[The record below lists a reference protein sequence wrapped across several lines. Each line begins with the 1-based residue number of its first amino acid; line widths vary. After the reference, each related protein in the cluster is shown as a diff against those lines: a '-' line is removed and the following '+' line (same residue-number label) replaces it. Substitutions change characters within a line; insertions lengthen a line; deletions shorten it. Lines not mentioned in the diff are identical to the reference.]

1 MTTRG
6 LHLLILSSLCTVGA
20 NLLMRGGILRAG
32 GFTLSFD
39 LPPINRSKFNVRFG
53 LEKGGQDGKAEAHR
67 RADHQ

>member
-1 MTTRG
+1 MKAIVVVPTYNER
-6 LHLLILSSLCTVGA
+6 
-20 NLLMRGGILRAG
+20 
-32 GFTLSFD
+32 D